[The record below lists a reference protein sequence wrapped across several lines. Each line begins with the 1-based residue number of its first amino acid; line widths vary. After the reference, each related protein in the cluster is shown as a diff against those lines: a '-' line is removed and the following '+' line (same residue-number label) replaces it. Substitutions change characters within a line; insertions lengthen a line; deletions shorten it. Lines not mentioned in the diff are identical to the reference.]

1 MFMYVKVIIVL
12 SQRWCG
18 SLNFFDIRLHNILT
32 KKNYK
37 V

>member
-1 MFMYVKVIIVL
+1 MYVKVIIVL
-12 SQRWCG
+12 RQRWCG
-18 SLNFFDIRLHNILT
+18 SLNFFDIRLYNILT